1 MDLKTYLEGCS
12 QSDLAERL
20 GVTQGAVWQ
29 WVHGKTRI
37 TAERAIEIDLV
48 TGGVVSRHE
57 LRPDVFG
64 PPQAADG

>member
-29 WVHGKTRI
+29 WVNGKTRI

-64 PPQAADG
+64 PLQAADG